1 MIRGSDGL
9 DYEDLNA
16 RLLGEPAET
25 GRNNILRPDSP
36 PSRLFKEA
44 FRETYD
50 HCEEQGYP
58 PLECY
63 RSAYA
68 HACITA
74 GSTNKFLDDRTD
86 ALLYSA
92 ILYNALIGSSLPE
105 YTKPESFGT
114 ITLYSGEPPASGP
127 SGAGGSNPVQTA
139 FATFCAAPEPTV
151 RRRLGP

>member
-9 DYEDLNA
+9 DYEDPAA
-16 RLLGEPAET
+16 RLLGEPAKT
-25 GRNNILRPDSP
+25 GRNNILS
-36 PSRLFKEA
+36 STHSAAFKAAYSEA
-44 FRETYD
+44 WDRCKTEG
-50 HCEEQGYP
+50 CP

-68 HACITA
+68 HACTAA

-105 YTKPESFGT
+105 CIRPESFGT
-114 ITLYSGEPPASGP
+114 VTVDSDNPPASGP
-127 SGAGGSNPVQTA
+127 SGAGGPGPVQ
-139 FATFCAAPEPTV
+139 AAVVAVRAAVEPTV
-151 RRRLGP
+151 RRWLGP